1 MRRHRF
7 QSLAEVFNYSISKYA
22 KKPAYSL
29 TDGTERYTYQEFG
42 ERCRR
47 LSEQLANFGINSG
60 DRVAILSQN
69 IPNWAVAYFSIV
81 AFGRIAVPMLTE
93 LSSNE
98 VVNIIRHSESKA
110 IFVSKRLIEKIPEEL
125 LAQMRIVFYTDDLSI
140 ARVGE
145 EAYTCNG
152 TISTPTADDL
162 ACIIYTSG
170 TSGAAKG
177 VMLSHRNFCANIL
190 ASWKAKPL
198 RRNEVFLSILPLAHT
213 YEMSVGMLY
222 AFSHG
227 AVTYYLNRPPTPS
240 VLIPTFSKIRPT
252 LMLSVPLVMEKIYRS
267 SIVPTIEKSR
277 FLSRLKKTFPSLLYW
292 LVGMRLKKTFGGR
305 MRFFGIGGAK
315 LDVEVETFLK
325 KAGFP
330 YAIGYGL
337 TETAPLI
344 CNAPPA
350 KTHIGTTGIAAYG
363 VKIRL
368 ENKDP
373 QTGEGEIVV
382 KGDNVMRGYYKDYER
397 TLSVFTE
404 DGWFRTGDVAT
415 VDKKGRYS
423 IKGRLGSVIL
433 GPSGENIY
441 PEEIESVINDI
452 SGINESLVVERNG
465 HLVALVHFNEDVLNW
480 SYENEDRFVEE
491 MDRRKE
497 EILKFVNERVNR
509 SSRISDVEVEK
520 EPFIKTATLKIKR
533 FLYKEK
539 ASDGAEKDAPK
550 DLNSPKADDKK

>member
-1 MRRHRF
+1 MRHRF
-7 QSLAEVFNYSISKYA
+7 HTLTEVFDYSISKYSKRTSFCFA
-22 KKPAYSL
+22 
-29 TDGTERYTYQEFG
+29 DGSEKITFQEFG
-42 ERCRR
+42 DRCRH

-60 DRVAILSQN
+60 DRIAILSQN
-69 IPNWAVAYFSIV
+69 MPNWPIAYFATV

-93 LSSNE
+93 LSPNE
-98 VVNIIRHSESKA
+98 VGNIIVHSEAKA
-110 IFVSKRLIEKIPEEL
+110 AFVSRRLFDKIPEQA
-125 LAQMRIVFYTDDLSI
+125 LAQLRIIFFTDDLSI

-152 TISTPTADDL
+152 SISAPTPDDL

-190 ASWKAKPL
+190 EAWKAQHVYK
-198 RRNEVFLSILPLAHT
+198 RDVFLSILPLAHT
-213 YEMSVGMLY
+213 YEMSIGMLY

-227 AVTYYLNRPPTPS
+227 AATYYLNRPPTPS
-240 VLIPTFSKIRPT
+240 VLIPSFSKIRPT
-252 LMLSVPLVMEKIYRS
+252 VMLSVPLVIEKIYRS

-277 FLSRLKKTFPSLLYW
+277 FLTHLKKFAPSVLYS
-292 LVGMRLKKTFGGR
+292 LVGLRLKKTFGGR
-305 MRFFGIGGAK
+305 IKFFGIGGAK
-315 LDVEVETFLK
+315 LDLEVEKFLK
-325 KAGFP
+325 KAHFP

-344 CNAPPA
+344 CNANPRQ
-350 KTHIGTTGIAAYG
+350 THLGSTGVAAYG
-363 VKIRL
+363 VRIRL
-368 ENKDP
+368 ENQDP
-373 QTGEGEIVV
+373 ETGEGEIVV

-397 TLSVFTE
+397 TLSVFTA
-404 DGWFRTGDVAT
+404 DGWFRTGDLAS
-415 VDKKGRYS
+415 VDKRGRYS
-423 IKGRLGSVIL
+423 IKGRLGSVII

-441 PEEIESVINDI
+441 PEEIESVINNIKDI
-452 SGINESLVVERNG
+452 SESLVVKRNG
-465 HLVALVHFNEDVLNW
+465 RLVALVHFNDNVLDWN
-480 SYENEDRFVEE
+480 YENQDRFIADME
-491 MDRRKE
+491 RRRA

-539 ASDGAEKDAPK
+539 PDAS
-550 DLNSPKADDKK
+550 NSQSGKK

>member
-1 MRRHRF
+1 MRHRF
-7 QSLAEVFNYSISKYA
+7 HTLTEVFNYSISKYSKRTSFCFA
-22 KKPAYSL
+22 
-29 TDGTERYTYQEFG
+29 DGSEKITFQEFG
-42 ERCRR
+42 DRCRH

-60 DRVAILSQN
+60 DRIAILSQN
-69 IPNWAVAYFSIV
+69 MPNWPIAYFATV

-93 LSSNE
+93 LSPNE
-98 VVNIIRHSESKA
+98 VGNIIVHSEAKA
-110 IFVSKRLIEKIPEEL
+110 AFVSRRLYDKIPEQAL
-125 LAQMRIVFYTDDLSI
+125 TQLHIIFYTDDLSI

-152 TISTPTADDL
+152 SISTPTPDDL

-190 ASWKAKPL
+190 EAWKAQHVYK
-198 RRNEVFLSILPLAHT
+198 RDVFLSILPLAHT
-213 YEMSVGMLY
+213 YEMSIGMLY

-227 AVTYYLNRPPTPS
+227 AATYYLNRPPTPS
-240 VLIPTFSKIRPT
+240 VLIPSFSRIRPT
-252 LMLSVPLVMEKIYRS
+252 VMLSVPLVIEKIYRS

-277 FLSRLKKTFPSLLYW
+277 FLTHLKKFAPSVLYT
-292 LVGMRLKKTFGGR
+292 LVGLRLKKTFGGR
-305 MRFFGIGGAK
+305 IKFFGIGGAK
-315 LDVEVETFLK
+315 LDLEVEKFLK
-325 KAGFP
+325 KAHFP

-344 CNAPPA
+344 CNANPRQ
-350 KTHIGTTGIAAYG
+350 THLGSTGVAAYG

-368 ENKDP
+368 ENQDP
-373 QTGEGEIVV
+373 ETGEGEIVV

-397 TLSVFTE
+397 TLSVFTA
-404 DGWFRTGDVAT
+404 DGWFRTGDLAS
-415 VDKKGRYS
+415 VDKRGRYS
-423 IKGRLGSVIL
+423 IKGRLGSVII

-441 PEEIESVINDI
+441 PEEIEGVINNIQDI
-452 SGINESLVVERNG
+452 SESLVVKRNG
-465 HLVALVHFNEDVLNW
+465 RLVALVHFNDNVLDWN
-480 SYENEDRFVEE
+480 YENQDRFIADME
-491 MDRRKE
+491 RRRA

-509 SSRISDVEVEK
+509 SSRIADVEVEK

-539 ASDGAEKDAPK
+539 PDAS
-550 DLNSPKADDKK
+550 NSQSGKK

>member
-1 MRRHRF
+1 MRHKF
-7 QSLAEVFNYSISKYA
+7 QTLTEVFNYSISKFA
-22 KKPAYSL
+22 KRTSYCFS
-29 TDGTERYTYQEFG
+29 DGSERYTYQEFG
-42 ERCRR
+42 DRCRH

-60 DRVAILSQN
+60 DRIAILSQN
-69 IPNWAVAYFSIV
+69 MPNWPLAYFSAV

-93 LSSNE
+93 LTPNE
-98 VVNIIRHSESKA
+98 VGNIITHSEAKA
-110 IFVSKRLIEKIPEEL
+110 AFVSKRLYDKIPEEV
-125 LAQMRIVFYTDDLSI
+125 LAKLRIVFYTDDLSI
-140 ARVGE
+140 AHVGE

-152 TISTPTADDL
+152 TISAPTPDDL

-190 ASWKAKPL
+190 ESWKAQPVNK
-198 RRNEVFLSILPLAHT
+198 RDVFLSILPLAHT
-213 YEMSVGMLY
+213 YEMSIGMLY

-227 AVTYYLNRPPTPS
+227 AATFYLNRPPTPS

-252 LMLSVPLVMEKIYRS
+252 IMLSVPLVIEKIYRS
-267 SIVPTIEKSR
+267 SIVPTVEKSR
-277 FLSRLKKTFPSLLYW
+277 FLSRMKKTAPRLLCL

-305 MRFFGIGGAK
+305 IKFFGIGGAK
-315 LDVEVETFLK
+315 LDEEVERFLHRSH
-325 KAGFP
+325 FP

-344 CNAPPA
+344 CNASPF
-350 KTHIGTTGIAAYG
+350 KTHVGTTGIAAYG

-368 ENKDP
+368 ENQDP
-373 QTGEGEIVV
+373 ETGEGEIVV

-452 SGINESLVVERNG
+452 NDISESLVVERNG
-465 HLVALVHFNEDVLNW
+465 HLVALVHFNDNVLDWN
-480 SYENEDRFVEE
+480 YENQDRFIEE
-491 MDRRKE
+491 LDRRKE

-509 SSRISDVEVEK
+509 SSHISDVEVEK

-539 ASDGAEKDAPK
+539 KSEDNSSEAPK
-550 DLNSPKADDKK
+550 KDS

>member
-1 MRRHRF
+1 MRHRF
-7 QSLAEVFNYSISKYA
+7 ESLTDVFNYSIGKFA
-22 KKPAYSL
+22 KRKAFCFADGSETL
-29 TDGTERYTYQEFG
+29 TYHEFG
-42 ERCRR
+42 DRCRH

-69 IPNWAVAYFSIV
+69 MPNWPVAYFAAV
-81 AFGRIAVPMLTE
+81 AFGRIAVPMLNE
-93 LSSNE
+93 LTPNE
-98 VVNIIRHSESKA
+98 VGNIITHSEAKA
-110 IFVSKRLIEKIPEEL
+110 AFVSKRLYDKIPAEA
-125 LAQMRIVFYTDDLSI
+125 LAQLRIVFYTDDLSI

-152 TISTPTADDL
+152 TISAPTPDDL

-177 VMLSHRNFCANIL
+177 VMLSHRNFVTNIL
-190 ASWKAKPL
+190 EAWKAQHVYKKD
-198 RRNEVFLSILPLAHT
+198 VFLSILPLAHT
-213 YEMSVGMLY
+213 YEMSIGMLY

-227 AVTYYLNRPPTPS
+227 AATYYLNRPPTPS
-240 VLIPTFSKIRPT
+240 VLIPSFSKIRPT
-252 LMLSVPLVMEKIYRS
+252 VMLSVPLVIEKIYRA
-267 SIVPTIEKSR
+267 SIVPTVQKSR
-277 FLSRLKKTFPSLLYW
+277 FLTHLKKYFPALLYW

-305 MRFFGIGGAK
+305 IKFFGIGGAK
-315 LDVEVETFLK
+315 LDVEVEKFLK
-325 KAGFP
+325 KARFP

-344 CNAPPA
+344 CNANPRQ
-350 KTHIGTTGIAAYG
+350 THIGTTGIAAYG
-363 VKIRL
+363 IQVRL
-368 ENKDP
+368 ENRDP
-373 QTGEGEIVV
+373 ETGEGEIVV

-397 TLSVFTE
+397 TQSVFTK
-404 DGWFRTGDVAT
+404 DGWFRTGDLAS

-423 IKGRLGSVIL
+423 IKGRMGSVII

-441 PEEIESVINDI
+441 PEEIESVINNINDI
-452 SGINESLVVERNG
+452 SESLVVERNG
-465 HLVALVHFNEDVLNW
+465 RLVALVHFNDNVLDWN
-480 SYENEDRFVEE
+480 YENQDRFIEE
-491 MDRRKE
+491 MERRRE

-539 ASDGAEKDAPK
+539 NAKPDDGSKSSE
-550 DLNSPKADDKK
+550 

>member
-1 MRRHRF
+1 MRHRF
-7 QSLAEVFNYSISKYA
+7 ESLTDVFNYSIGKFA
-22 KKPAYSL
+22 KRKAFCFADGSETL
-29 TDGTERYTYQEFG
+29 TYHEFG
-42 ERCRR
+42 DRCRH

-69 IPNWAVAYFSIV
+69 IPNWPVAYFAAV

-93 LSSNE
+93 LTPNE
-98 VVNIIRHSESKA
+98 VGNIITHSEAKA
-110 IFVSKRLIEKIPEEL
+110 AFVSKRLYDKIPAEA
-125 LAQMRIVFYTDDLSI
+125 LAQLRIVFYTDDLSI

-152 TISTPTADDL
+152 TISASTPDDL

-177 VMLSHRNFCANIL
+177 VMLSHRNFVTNIL
-190 ASWKAKPL
+190 EAWKAQHVYKKDI
-198 RRNEVFLSILPLAHT
+198 FLSILPLAHT
-213 YEMSVGMLY
+213 YEMSIGMLY

-227 AVTYYLNRPPTPS
+227 AATYYLNRPPTPS
-240 VLIPTFSKIRPT
+240 VLIPSFSKIRPT
-252 LMLSVPLVMEKIYRS
+252 VMLSVPLVIEKIYRA
-267 SIVPTIEKSR
+267 SIVPTVQKSR
-277 FLSRLKKTFPSLLYW
+277 FLSHLKKYFPALLYW

-305 MRFFGIGGAK
+305 IKFFGIGGAK
-315 LDVEVETFLK
+315 LDVEVEKFLK
-325 KAGFP
+325 KARFP

-344 CNAPPA
+344 CNANPRQ
-350 KTHIGTTGIAAYG
+350 THIGTTGIAAYG
-363 VKIRL
+363 IQVRL
-368 ENKDP
+368 ENRDP
-373 QTGEGEIVV
+373 ETGEGEIVV

-397 TLSVFTE
+397 TQSVFTK
-404 DGWFRTGDVAT
+404 DGWFRTGDLAS

-423 IKGRLGSVIL
+423 IKGRMGSVII

-441 PEEIESVINDI
+441 PEEIESVINNINDI
-452 SGINESLVVERNG
+452 SESLVVERNG
-465 HLVALVHFNEDVLNW
+465 RLVALVHFNDNVLDWN
-480 SYENEDRFVEE
+480 YENQDRFIEE
-491 MDRRKE
+491 MERRRE

-539 ASDGAEKDAPK
+539 K
-550 DLNSPKADDKK
+550 